1 MHIIKLLR
9 NSSALKLMVISTITF
24 ALIYK
29 LLGNN
34 GFYRRGDHQ
43 LGWVDSFYFS
53 TSTQTLL
60 GFGDITPE
68 THIAKIIVIIQV
80 FVTIVITF
88 LFAGVDT
95 KFL

>member
-9 NSSALKLMVISTITF
+9 SSNSLKLMVVSTIIF

-29 LLGNN
+29 LLGNK
-34 GFYRRGDHQ
+34 GFYRRGDHH

-68 THIAKIIVIIQV
+68 THIAKIIVMIQV
-80 FVTIVITF
+80 FITIIITF
-88 LFAGVDT
+88 LFAGIDT